1 MSSTNMQYGEADATQ
16 PALNWLLIV
25 SFLPVIL
32 VAGAVLIIAGGF
44 NLSFFIPAVV
54 VGAMLGMLMYISIR
68 DRSTS

>member
-1 MSSTNMQYGEADATQ
+1 MQYGKADASQ
-16 PALNWLLIV
+16 PAVNWLLIV

-32 VAGAVLIIAGGF
+32 VAAAVLIIAGGF

-54 VGAMLGMLMYISIR
+54 VGGMLGMLMYISIR